1 MIYFDNAATTRM
13 KPPQVAEAVAA
24 AINDFGGVGRG
35 VHEASLDAGLTV
47 FRCRRAL
54 ATLFNA
60 PDAKRVVFAANVT
73 EALNVV
79 IGGLLHQGDHA
90 ITTAASHNSVLR
102 PLFRKADEE
111 QVDVS
116 ILPVF
121 RDASIDYDEYER
133 LFRPNTKLV
142 VVTHSSNLTGD
153 VYDVARMARIAHEHG
168 ALICIDTAQ
177 TAGDRRPRARRGR
190 GHSRLQGGRHGD
202 AQL

>member
-1 MIYFDNAATTRM
+1 MNRRQVKGQPMIYFDNAATTRM

-79 IGGLLHQGDHA
+79 ISGLLHRGDHA

-102 PLFRKADEE
+102 PLYRLEE
-111 QVDVS
+111 QGAELSFTPVD
-116 ILPVF
+116 
-121 RDASIDYDEYER
+121 E
-133 LFRPNTKLV
+133 
-142 VVTHSSNLTGD
+142 
-153 VYDVARMARIAHEHG
+153 
-168 ALICIDTAQ
+168 
-177 TAGDRRPRARRGR
+177 
-190 GHSRLQGGRHGD
+190 RHGCNTTSGKSCCVPTPGHWW
-202 AQL
+202 